1 MSKFNRM
8 GDWFNPGKG
17 PFGWEPNSDGD
28 ETESSRSGDRDEGTS
43 EDFEFNLSFPQPP
56 DKVWQSMKLMNGR
69 LVVTFEFVFEDPE
82 ILETDED

>member
-1 MSKFNRM
+1 MGGYNRM

-17 PFGWEPNSDGD
+17 PFGWEPSSEGEAPDGRSSDREED
-28 ETESSRSGDRDEGTS
+28 A

-56 DKVWQSMKLMNGR
+56 DKVWQSMKMMNGR

-82 ILETDED
+82 ILETDDD